1 MPTEQAGSNSALT
14 ETATKAIDA
23 AREELF
29 GIALDIHAHPALN
42 RSEERRVGK
51 ECRARWSP

>member
-29 GIALDIHAHPALN
+29 GIALDIQD
-42 RSEERRVGK
+42 RQSVV
-51 ECRARWSP
+51 